1 MEYLFTS
8 ERLGLRNWQEAD
20 IPVLAEMNSDPVV
33 MEFFPGLQDHQQT
46 IQFVRK
52 MQKQFEEKGYCYFA
66 VDRLDR
72 EECIGFIGLSDQDY
86 KADFTPCVDIGW
98 RLKQSAWHHGYA
110 TEGAK
115 KCLEYGFSEI
125 GLKKIFAVAPKIN
138 TRSEHIMKSIG
149 MHKLSEFNHPALHE
163 DTRLNPCI
171 LYLKEG

>member
-8 ERLGLRNWQEAD
+8 ERLGFRNWQEAD
-20 IPVLAEMNSDPVV
+20 IPLLAEMNSDPVV
-33 MEFFPGLQDHQQT
+33 MEFFPALQDHQQT
-46 IQFVRK
+46 IQFVRR
-52 MQKQFEEKGYCYFA
+52 MQKQYEEKGYCYFA
-66 VDRLDR
+66 VDRLDHN
-72 EECIGFIGLSDQDY
+72 ECIGFIGLCDQDY

-98 RLKQSAWHHGYA
+98 RLKQTAWHNGYA

-115 KCLEYGFSEI
+115 RCMDYGLRELH
-125 GLKKIFAVAPKIN
+125 LKKIYAVAPKVN

-149 MHKLSEFNHPALHE
+149 MHKVCEFNHPALHE